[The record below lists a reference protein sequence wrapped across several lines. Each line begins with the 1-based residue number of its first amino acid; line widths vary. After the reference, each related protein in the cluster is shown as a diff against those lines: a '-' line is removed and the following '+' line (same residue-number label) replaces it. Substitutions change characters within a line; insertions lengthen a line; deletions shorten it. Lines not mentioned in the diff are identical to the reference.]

1 MKLAQSILVAA
12 AVIGTSTF
20 ALSYAMAQQARSK
33 LNGPASSQDGPMATK
48 SDQSLDP
55 VRQSLAFAVTTLQGN
70 LLDETDSNTRRE
82 HIILACN
89 RSMLS
94 INTPAEQ
101 QASIRD
107 FLQIDK
113 YMPHEPKWQAMK
125 QVKSKVNKLLG
136 ASQRAQDVAEAAFDA
151 IWDDIMNKRCPG
163 PTRKPE
169 QRIWLGVKCD
179 EMRAKVEA
187 ELTPDQKAEY
197 RGIWNSY
204 LADLEAGPR

>member
-1 MKLAQSILVAA
+1 MKLAQTIIVAA

-20 ALSYAMAQQARSK
+20 ALSYAMAQQARTK
-33 LNGPASSQDGPMATK
+33 LDVPAASQDGPMATK
-48 SDQSLDP
+48 SNQSLDP
-55 VRQSLAFAVTTLQGN
+55 VRQSLAFAVTTLQGT
-70 LLDETDSNTRRE
+70 LLDETENNERKE
-82 HIILACN
+82 HVILACN

-113 YMPHEPKWQAMK
+113 YMPNNPKWQAMK
-125 QVKSKVNKLLG
+125 QVQSKVNKLLG
-136 ASQRAQDVAEAAFDA
+136 ASQKAQDVAEATFDA
-151 IWDDIMNKRCPG
+151 IWDDIMNNRCPG

-187 ELTPDQKAEY
+187 ELTPEQRSEY
-197 RGIWNSY
+197 RGIWNAY